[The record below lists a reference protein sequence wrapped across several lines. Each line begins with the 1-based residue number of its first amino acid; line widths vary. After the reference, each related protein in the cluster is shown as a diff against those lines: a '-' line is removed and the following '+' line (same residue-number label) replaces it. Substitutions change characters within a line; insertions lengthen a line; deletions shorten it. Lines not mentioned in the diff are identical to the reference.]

1 MSSRDKILAAV
12 TAALV
17 SVPGRDP
24 AAVEAR
30 LAAHERGL
38 IPARGQGD
46 AKARLALFIAMAEE
60 VSATVSRVGDMGDV
74 PEAIARYLADHNL
87 PAAAKLAPDPE
98 LDAIPWSQAP
108 LLELT
113 RGKGEDA
120 DRVSITRAFAG
131 IAETGTVMACS
142 GPDHPTTLNI
152 LPETHVVILRRD
164 QIVGA
169 YEEAWDR
176 LRNSGRGTPR
186 TVMLITGPSRSG
198 DIEQTILLGAH
209 GPKRLHL
216 VIVDDPDDG
225 DHDLS

>member
-1 MSSRDKILAAV
+1 MSSRERILGAV
-12 TAALV
+12 RSALEGHA
-17 SVPGRDP
+17 PGRDP

-30 LAAHERGL
+30 LAACARGL
-38 IPARGQGD
+38 IPARGQLD
-46 AKARLALFIAMAEE
+46 AGGRLELFTAMAEE
-60 VSATVSRVGDMGDV
+60 VSATVTRLGDV
-74 PEAIARYLADHNL
+74 AEAPAAIAGYLADHNL
-87 PAAAKLAPDPE
+87 PSAAKLAPDPW
-98 LDAIPWSQAP
+98 LDDIPWHRAP

-120 DRVSITRAFAG
+120 DRVAITSAFAG
-131 IAETGTVMACS
+131 IAETGTVMALS

-152 LPETHVVILRRD
+152 LPETHIVVLRANR
-164 QIVGA
+164 IVGS

-176 LRNSGRGTPR
+176 LRASGRGTPR

-216 VIVDDPDDG
+216 VIIDEA
-225 DHDLS
+225 HDRP

>member
-1 MSSRDKILAAV
+1 MSSRERILGAV
-12 TAALV
+12 KSALE
-17 SVPGRDP
+17 SAPGRDP

-30 LAAHERGL
+30 LAAHAPGL

-46 AKARLALFIAMAEE
+46 SAARLALFIAMAEE
-60 VSATVSRVGDMGDV
+60 VSTTVSRVGNLAEV
-74 PEAIARYLADHNL
+74 PAAIAGYLADHNL
-87 PAAAKLAPDPE
+87 EAAAKLAPDPE
-98 LDAIPWSQAP
+98 LDAIPWHRAP

-113 RGKGEDA
+113 RGKGEDS
-120 DRVSITRAFAG
+120 DKVSITRAFAG

-152 LPETHVVILRRD
+152 LPETHVVILRVE

-216 VIVDDPDDG
+216 VIVDD
-225 DHDLS
+225 DHDHEPS